1 MDQNGSVWNNR
12 FATEKAYFLREMKES
27 DIQSIL
33 RLQDKILTGFGA
45 DQKWFYPFQEAAL
58 REIICGGSSIT
69 VGIHVE
75 NDLIAFRTGCFSG
88 KEYKE
93 ITTAL
98 EGKYCKAPCF
108 LMNGV
113 LVHENYR
120 GNRLQQRLSEH
131 CMELCGMQGV
141 FTFISV
147 VHPENFASIQSLKRC
162 GFKEKRK
169 EMLFGGEYERLIM
182 VKERDKISSS

>member
-1 MDQNGSVWNNR
+1 MDQSGRVWNNR
-12 FATEKAYFLREMKES
+12 LAREKTYSLREMKVS

-33 RLQDKILTGFGA
+33 RLQDKVLMGFCS
-45 DQKWFYPFQEAAL
+45 DSKCFYPFQEAAL
-58 REIICGGSSIT
+58 REIICDGSSIT
-69 VGIHVE
+69 VGIHIE
-75 NDLIAFRTGCFSG
+75 NDLIAFRTGSFFG
-88 KEYKE
+88 KEYEE

-98 EGKYCKAPCF
+98 AGKYCEAPCF

-131 CMELCGMQGV
+131 CMELCGVLGV
-141 FTFISV
+141 STFISV
-147 VHPENFASIQSLKRC
+147 VHPENFASIHSLKRC
-162 GFKEKRK
+162 GFKEKRR

-182 VKERDKISSS
+182 VKE